1 MISYVIEFRSY
12 SITMKSLTNII
23 QLCHQRHEKPLR
35 QRKTEAMPAMYTKDH
50 PHQYTVYCAHRY
62 PIVLQDLEQ
71 AYISFMPIGRAPWND
86 QGPEDFKGK
95 RFLKRQGITDWE
107 TKQWNASWGI
117 KLYTGIP
124 SEYNGARWHNLHF
137 KYEAI
142 CAAPNAVADC
152 IEALV
157 NIVNNPLLTLGKS
170 GGLRFSCRVQDYL
183 HSNTEASKFYI
194 YKDIPMAEHTYQR
207 DVYLEIYGDEGHTR
221 WDARYEI
228 LVGNLLDPPVIDKEV
243 LFAPID
249 VLRAKLHEPVTDNT
263 QGKQIITRVPLS
275 LGSENLDLAKDAF
288 IRRGFSYIRQEDDI
302 HHWTLSEDANVS
314 EEILLSESDGVVWIR
329 ATSPNSSLP
338 TQPTPIT
345 DVWDDTGISF
355 PIDNSSPP
363 ARVKMK
369 QVQKDELSPLA
380 IKRPLPVL
388 RQDDFT
394 ETDEI
399 LQRDVFQ
406 IEHVFDQGVRILGII
421 TGIGPWDKQAQDTY
435 FLNGGVITVNTPDM
449 KFAEGAERYFQEQ
462 NMPSVV
468 YWKPRTHLWDEV
480 KDIPIQE
487 RMNNPFQNGNVCED
501 PERCTALE
509 DKGGNPNESI
519 CPQCPV
525 YAQCQQNG
533 YLSQFA
539 ASQSAKVQLLTTSQ
553 LFFDPQYTELVE
565 QILEREGE
573 TERLCVI
580 NQQRTHKLFL
590 ECKLSKNVME
600 EWVTNWQGSALG
612 NFAKTLLN
620 ALDIKDKLYG
630 DAVKGIRSVM
640 QTFEWQEEKLIQQMC
655 QVVAHG
661 RLVEQEFVD
670 PDIGKTLARY
680 TIEFEGGAFAYI
692 PLDSS
697 AADKL
702 NEKGLT
708 VFLNP
713 LPLNESIK
721 VPMSMTQAIELGV
734 LNTENVNSIRQFP
747 TVCQQQDWTYWH
759 QLKRFFTH
767 YKRDTDAPIRWDG
780 ETLRFWVPPVLHT
793 DVKRLLVVSS
803 VFSDE
808 HLHRVFPNG
817 NLQTHWTE
825 PIPWSHGSR
834 VFQVRTGTYPS
845 EAILDYHNWSH
856 VRLSETG
863 QRFLRG
869 IQTEI
874 ESDLNVKHGIIT
886 NKDIAKH
893 LDDIAKKRNVC
904 FVDDFQ
910 KVRVSDTIS
919 EDADVIWVIGTPRRA
934 TTAIWQRAQM
944 LYGNTEE
951 PLSYENKIE
960 SGTYKDPRL
969 QSIYDEDA
977 IYSLTEIIIQAELDQ
992 LTDRRIVLIAGVP
1005 LPNITNRPETSIF
1018 DWEDFEIAGGLDK
1031 LPEIIAIRERFEQER
1046 ENLTADSSRE
1056 EVQRILGCSP
1066 RQANRVLQKLRG
1078 GNIPRKTFREQI
1090 LSLLTSGE
1098 KKTAEITAAI
1108 NGHPEAIQHELT
1120 RLVDSDEIVRIR
1132 RGVYALPDAK

>member
-1 MISYVIEFRSY
+1 
-12 SITMKSLTNII
+12 MKSLKSII
-23 QLCHQRHEKPLR
+23 QQCHERHEKPLR
-35 QRKTEAMPAMYTKDH
+35 QRKTEATPAMYTKHH
-50 PHQYTVYCAHRY
+50 PHQYTVYCSHQY
-62 PIVLQDLEQ
+62 PVMLHELEQ

-95 RFLKRQGITDWE
+95 RFLKRQRTTDWE
-107 TKQWNASWGI
+107 IKQWNDSWGI

-124 SEYNGARWHNLHF
+124 SAHKGAPWHNLHF

-142 CAAPNAVADC
+142 CAAPDAVSDC
-152 IEALV
+152 IDALV

-170 GGLRFSCRVQDYL
+170 GGLRFSCRVRDYL
-183 HSNTEASKFYI
+183 HSYTDVAKLYI
-194 YKDIPMAEHTYQR
+194 YKDTPKVENTYQR
-207 DVYLEIYGDEGHTR
+207 EVYLEIFGEEGHTR

-228 LVGNLLDPPVIDKEV
+228 LAGNLLNPPIIEKEV

-249 VLRAKLHEPVTDNT
+249 VLRAKLHEPTPDYTN
-263 QGKQIITRVPLS
+263 GKQIVARVPLS
-275 LGSENLDLAKDAF
+275 LGSENLDHAKETF
-288 IRRGFSYIRQEDDI
+288 LKRGFSYIRQEDDI
-302 HHWTLSEDANVS
+302 HYWTQS
-314 EEILLSESDGVVWIR
+314 EETDGGDQVSLFESDGIVWIR
-329 ATSPNSSLP
+329 ASTPNSGLP
-338 TQPTPIT
+338 TQSTPIT
-345 DVWDDTGISF
+345 DVWGDTGISCLIENTI
-355 PIDNSSPP
+355 PTI
-363 ARVKMK
+363 RGKIK
-369 QVQKDELSPLA
+369 QVQKEELSPLA
-380 IKRPLPVL
+380 IKRPPPVIG
-388 RQDDFT
+388 QDDYT
-394 ETDEI
+394 EKDEI

-406 IEHVFDQGVRILGII
+406 IEHVFEQGVRILGII
-421 TGIGPWDKQAQDTY
+421 TGIGPWDKQAEETY
-435 FLNGGVITVNTPDM
+435 FHSGGVITVNTPDM
-449 KFAEGAERYFQEQ
+449 KFAEGAEKHFQEQ

-468 YWKPRTHLWDEV
+468 NWKPRTHLWEEV
-480 KDIPIQE
+480 KDISVEE
-487 RMNNPFQNGNVCED
+487 RMNTPFQIGNVCED
-501 PERCTALE
+501 ADRCSALE
-509 DKGGNPNESI
+509 KKGGNPNESI

-525 YAQCQQNG
+525 YDACQRSG

-539 ASQSAKVQLLTTSQ
+539 ASQSAKVQLLTIPQ
-553 LFFDPQYTELVE
+553 LFFDPQYNELVE
-565 QILEREGE
+565 QILKREDE

-600 EWVTNWQGSALG
+600 EWAVNWQGTALG
-612 NFAKTLLN
+612 NFAKTLLS

-630 DAVKGIRSVM
+630 DAVKGVRAVM
-640 QTFEWQEEKLIQQMC
+640 QTFEWQEERLIQQMC
-655 QVVAHG
+655 QVIAHG
-661 RLVEQEFVD
+661 KLIEKEFLD
-670 PDIGKTLARY
+670 PDTRKTLAQF
-680 TIEFEGGAFAYI
+680 TIEFEGGTRAYI

-702 NEKGLT
+702 NEKGLS
-708 VFLNP
+708 VHLKSFP
-713 LPLNESIK
+713 LDETIII
-721 VPMSMTQAIELGV
+721 PMSMSKAIELGI
-734 LNTENVNSIRQFP
+734 LNAETFDNIQQFP
-747 TVCQQQDWTYWH
+747 TVCRQQDWTYWH

-767 YKRDTDAPIRWDG
+767 YKRDADAPIQWDG
-780 ETLRFWVPPVLHT
+780 EVLRFWVPPVLHT
-793 DVKRLLVVSS
+793 SVKRLLLVSS

-808 HLHRVFPNG
+808 HLHRVFPDG

-834 VFQVRTGTYPS
+834 VFQLRTDTYTS

-856 VRLSETG
+856 VRLSGTG

-869 IQTEI
+869 IQSEI
-874 ESDLNVKHGIIT
+874 EADLNVKHGIIT
-886 NKDIAKH
+886 NRDIARR

-910 KVRVSDTIS
+910 NIRKLRSIS
-919 EDADVIWVIGTPRRA
+919 EAADVIWVIGTPRRT

-944 LYGNTEE
+944 LYGNAEE
-951 PLSYENKIE
+951 LFSYENDIE
-960 SGTYKDPRL
+960 SGTYKDPRV
-969 QSIYDEDA
+969 QSIYEEDT
-977 IYSLTEIIIQAELDQ
+977 IYSLTEIIIKAELDQ

-1056 EVQRILGCSP
+1056 EVQRVLGCSQ

-1090 LSLLTSGE
+1090 LTFLTDGE
-1098 KKTAEITAAI
+1098 KKTAEITATI

-1132 RGVYALPDAK
+1132 RGVYALPEAK